1 MDLPCKYFFNNITE
15 AFLFVIGKCGK
26 LFDDDL
32 LLNMINKTLAFF
44 FAQSH
49 VLILRAAIW
58 VSIIIIIII
67 MITIRTLIN
76 SPQKNVPNYNWQLD
90 KTEKAPINKAAFK
103 TSSLNLRKYIGVTT
117 IPMKPCFTGWE
128 EIC

>member
-1 MDLPCKYFFNNITE
+1 MGPHTKLISSTPLDTIVKKITLVFVDLPCKYFFNNITD
-15 AFLFVIGKCGK
+15 AFRFVIGKCGK

-32 LLNMINKTLAFF
+32 LLNMINKTLAVFL

-67 MITIRTLIN
+67 IMITIRTLIN
-76 SPQKNVPNYNWQLD
+76 PPQKNVPNYN
-90 KTEKAPINKAAFK
+90 
-103 TSSLNLRKYIGVTT
+103 
-117 IPMKPCFTGWE
+117 
-128 EIC
+128 